1 MCFIGAHYFSIIKLQ
16 QFVNYRAKLQWTLFD
31 DDKPITI
38 FENWENILNFL
49 LSCKSMPTL
58 LVYEQV
64 NENNYEMRDDAIKQA
79 DL

>member
-1 MCFIGAHYFSIIKLQ
+1 M
-16 QFVNYRAKLQWTLFD
+16 FD

-49 LSCKSMPTL
+49 LSCKNMPTL